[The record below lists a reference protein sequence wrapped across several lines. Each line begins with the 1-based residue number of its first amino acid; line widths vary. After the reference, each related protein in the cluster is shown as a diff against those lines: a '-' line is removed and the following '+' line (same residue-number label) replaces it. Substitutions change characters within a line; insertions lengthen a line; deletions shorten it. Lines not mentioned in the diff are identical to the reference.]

1 MRPRYTAP
9 ELAPDH
15 AWFKSTYSDGT
26 GNSCVEAVWI
36 KSSYSDGTG
45 NNCVE
50 VADLNPHI
58 GVRDSK
64 HPTGPALLL
73 PPSAWSPF
81 LTHLRA
87 TSA

>member
-9 ELAPDH
+9 ELAADH
-15 AWFKSTYSDGT
+15 AWFKSSYSDGT
-26 GNSCVEAVWI
+26 GNSCVE
-36 KSSYSDGTG
+36 
-45 NNCVE
+45 
-50 VADLNPHI
+50 VADLAPNI

-64 HPTGPALLL
+64 NPTGPALLL

>member
-1 MRPRYTAP
+1 MHKRYTAP
-9 ELAPDH
+9 ELAADE
-15 AWFKSTYSDGT
+15 AWFKSSYSNAGT
-26 GNSCVEAVWI
+26 NCLEVAWI
-36 KSSYSDGTG
+36 KSSYSDAGQ
-45 NNCVE
+45 NCVE
-50 VADLNPHI
+50 VAALSPNI

-64 HPTGPALLL
+64 NPTGPALLL